1 MFVTINSGC
10 NGVKHII
17 SFAYLDLLI
26 LNSKHF
32 PYEIRKIDLKK
43 LNEKQKVKWYLLF
56 FKHHDHQISRYL
68 QQHTE
73 FTPLEPE
80 DPHVIAVVYFPP
92 RSLLLN

>member
-32 PYEIRKIDLKK
+32 PYKIRKIDLKNLTK
-43 LNEKQKVKWYLLF
+43 NKK
-56 FKHHDHQISRYL
+56 
-68 QQHTE
+68 
-73 FTPLEPE
+73 
-80 DPHVIAVVYFPP
+80 
-92 RSLLLN
+92 